1 MINITLTTEEKQKL
15 EARHKKC
22 RDKRECDRIKAVL
35 LSDEGWSLLMIAQ
48 ALRIHETS
56 IKRHLED
63 FIKKEKLAPK
73 SGGSDG
79 HLNKVETQQLIQHLC
94 VKTYSHQH
102 EIIAYIKSTFH
113 VEFTVP
119 GMNKWLHRYGFSY
132 KKPKGVPHKFDEE
145 KQAEFIK
152 HYETLKNSLN
162 DDEPLLFMDSVHPTQ
177 ATKITAG
184 WIKKGVDKPIETT
197 GSRTRLN
204 IVGAIRLGFL
214 SEMVVDKYDT
224 VNADSIVDFLN
235 KTRESYLT
243 SGTINLVLDGAGYHR
258 SSKVAEEA
266 KKLNIKL
273 HYLPPYSPNLNPIER
288 LWKVMNEHARN
299 NHYFSKPKEFRA
311 SIDNFFKNTLPDIA
325 ESLNSRINDN
335 FQKLAS
341 AIPAF

>member
-1 MINITLTTEEKQKL
+1 MTNITLTTEEKQKL

-113 VEFTVP
+113 VEFTVS
-119 GMNKWLHRYGFSY
+119 GMNKWLHRHGFSY

-162 DDEPLLFMDSVHPTQ
+162 GDEPPTIYGLS
-177 ATKITAG
+177 APNPSNKNNG
-184 WIKKGVDKPIETT
+184 WLDKKG
-197 GSRTRLN
+197 G
-204 IVGAIRLGFL
+204 
-214 SEMVVDKYDT
+214 
-224 VNADSIVDFLN
+224 
-235 KTRESYLT
+235 
-243 SGTINLVLDGAGYHR
+243 
-258 SSKVAEEA
+258 
-266 KKLNIKL
+266 
-273 HYLPPYSPNLNPIER
+273 
-288 LWKVMNEHARN
+288 
-299 NHYFSKPKEFRA
+299 
-311 SIDNFFKNTLPDIA
+311 
-325 ESLNSRINDN
+325 
-335 FQKLAS
+335 
-341 AIPAF
+341 